1 MNFTGLDR
9 TSRFNGLFDFVKHK
23 ASMNYWKGKR
33 RASITGRKKKVKYCW
48 KISTIAIRIS
58 TYPAFDHDL
67 LPKLT
72 RETQKESTVEQEF
85 VLVMLKLRIDLLIY
99 YLSSSL
105 HVSDRN
111 VSQIFTTWVKLL
123 SKNLTVKETSYWNF
137 TWPF

>member
-1 MNFTGLDR
+1 MAFLILWSIKQTWTIG
-9 TSRFNGLFDFVKHK
+9 KE
-23 ASMNYWKGKR
+23 KG
-33 RASITGRKKKVKYCW
+33 GQVLLGEKKKVKYCW
-48 KISTIAIRIS
+48 KISIISIRIS

-99 YLSSSL
+99 DLSSSL

>member
-1 MNFTGLDR
+1 MAFLILWSIKQTWTIG
-9 TSRFNGLFDFVKHK
+9 KE
-23 ASMNYWKGKR
+23 KG
-33 RASITGRKKKVKYCW
+33 GQVLLGEKKKVKYCW

-85 VLVMLKLRIDLLIY
+85 VLVMLKLRIGLLIY
-99 YLSSSL
+99 DLASSL
-105 HVSDRN
+105 HVSGGN

-123 SKNLTVKETSYWNF
+123 SKYLTIKEANYWNF
-137 TWPF
+137 TWAF

>member
-1 MNFTGLDR
+1 MAFLILWSIKQTWTIG
-9 TSRFNGLFDFVKHK
+9 KE
-23 ASMNYWKGKR
+23 KG
-33 RASITGRKKKVKYCW
+33 GQVLLGEKKKVKYCW

-72 RETQKESTVEQEF
+72 RETQKSIVEQEF

>member
-1 MNFTGLDR
+1 MAFLILWSIKQTWTIG
-9 TSRFNGLFDFVKHK
+9 KE
-23 ASMNYWKGKR
+23 KG
-33 RASITGRKKKVKYCW
+33 GQVLLGEKKKVKYCW

-72 RETQKESTVEQEF
+72 RETQKSTVEQEF

>member
-1 MNFTGLDR
+1 MAFLILWSIKQTWTIG
-9 TSRFNGLFDFVKHK
+9 KE
-23 ASMNYWKGKR
+23 KG
-33 RASITGRKKKVKYCW
+33 GQVLLGEKKKVKYCW

-72 RETQKESTVEQEF
+72 RKTQKESTVEQEF
-85 VLVMLKLRIDLLIY
+85 VLVMLKLRIGLLIY
-99 YLSSSL
+99 DLASSL

-111 VSQIFTTWVKLL
+111 VSLIFTTWVRLL
-123 SKNLTVKETSYWNF
+123 SRNLTVKEASYWNF

>member
-1 MNFTGLDR
+1 MAFLILWSIKQTWTIG
-9 TSRFNGLFDFVKHK
+9 KE
-23 ASMNYWKGKR
+23 KG
-33 RASITGRKKKVKYCW
+33 GQVLLGEKKKVKYCW

-85 VLVMLKLRIDLLIY
+85 VLVMLKFRTDLLIY
-99 YLSSSL
+99 DLSSSL

-123 SKNLTVKETSYWNF
+123 SKKLTVKETSYWNF

>member
-1 MNFTGLDR
+1 MAFFFFWSIKQTWTIG
-9 TSRFNGLFDFVKHK
+9 KE
-23 ASMNYWKGKR
+23 KG
-33 RASITGRKKKVKYCW
+33 GQVLLGEKKKVKYCW

-105 HVSDRN
+105 QVSDRN

>member
-1 MNFTGLDR
+1 MAFLILWSIKQTWTIG
-9 TSRFNGLFDFVKHK
+9 KE
-23 ASMNYWKGKR
+23 KG
-33 RASITGRKKKVKYCW
+33 GQVLLGEKKKVKYCW

-72 RETQKESTVEQEF
+72 RETQKESIVEQEF

-99 YLSSSL
+99 DLSSSL

-137 TWPF
+137 NWPF

>member
-1 MNFTGLDR
+1 MAFLILWSIKQTWTIG
-9 TSRFNGLFDFVKHK
+9 KE
-23 ASMNYWKGKR
+23 KG
-33 RASITGRKKKVKYCW
+33 GQVLLGEKKKVKYCW

-99 YLSSSL
+99 DLSSSL
-105 HVSDRN
+105 HVSNRN

-137 TWPF
+137 NWPF

>member
-1 MNFTGLDR
+1 MAFLILWSTKQTWTIG
-9 TSRFNGLFDFVKHK
+9 KE
-23 ASMNYWKGKR
+23 KG
-33 RASITGRKKKVKYCW
+33 GQVLLGEKKKVKYCW

-58 TYPAFDHDL
+58 TYPAFYHDL

-72 RETQKESTVEQEF
+72 RETQTESTVEQEF
-85 VLVMLKLRIDLLIY
+85 VLVMLKLRIDLFIY

-105 HVSDRN
+105 HVSDRS